1 MAHRIHVR
9 NKDTGVTYVYEGIS
23 YWDKEKKQPRNKR
36 VCIGST
42 RSQSSNTIP
51 ATYSLASLSGI
62 RGEKRIFIA

>member
-36 VCIGST
+36 VCIGKIDPS
-42 RSQSSNTIP
+42 
-51 ATYSLASLSGI
+51 A
-62 RGEKRIFIA
+62 